1 MNDPKPTYTLSPGAI
16 EEPPGGYDIEV
27 LAWAKVIE
35 EIMMGLVPSGQRAAV
50 LALLTRSEVLIAQPI
65 PDGNG
70 RHARS
75 FDQNERNIF
84 AVAGDLWTDVKQY
97 MSKQY
102 FAIAGKTTGYAHD
115 YYPEDRGRCLRA
127 LKKRRGDAILGDFAM
142 RSEAMAV
149 IASHLEKKPIR
160 SRPRS

>member
-1 MNDPKPTYTLSPGAI
+1 MHDSKPTYTLPPGAV
-16 EEPPGGYDIEV
+16 EEPPGGYDIEI

-35 EIMMGLVPSGQRAAV
+35 EIMMGLVPVSQRAAV
-50 LALLTRSEVLIAQPI
+50 LAVLTRIEDLIAPPV

-70 RHARS
+70 RSARG
-75 FDQNERNIF
+75 FDENERCVF
-84 AVAGDLWTDVKQY
+84 TVARELWTDVKRY

-115 YYPEDRGRCLRA
+115 YYPEDRARCLRA
-127 LKKRRGDAILGDFAM
+127 LKKHRGDAILGDFAM

-149 IASHLEKKPIR
+149 IASELEKHAR
-160 SRPRS
+160 SRPRP

>member
-1 MNDPKPTYTLSPGAI
+1 MHDPKPTYTLAPCPA
-16 EEPPGGYDIEV
+16 EPPGGYDIEV

-35 EIMMGLVPSGQRAAV
+35 EIMMGLVPSRQRAGVLAV
-50 LALLTRSEVLIAQPI
+50 LSRSEDLIAPPI
-65 PDGNG
+65 PDGN
-70 RHARS
+70 APTRS
-75 FDQNERNIF
+75 LGENERNIF
-84 AVAGDLWTDVKQY
+84 AVARELWTDLKRY

-115 YYPEDRGRCLRA
+115 YYPEDRARCLRM
-127 LKKRRGDAILGDFAM
+127 LKKHRGDVILGDFAM

-149 IASHLEKKPIR
+149 IASHLKEKPTR